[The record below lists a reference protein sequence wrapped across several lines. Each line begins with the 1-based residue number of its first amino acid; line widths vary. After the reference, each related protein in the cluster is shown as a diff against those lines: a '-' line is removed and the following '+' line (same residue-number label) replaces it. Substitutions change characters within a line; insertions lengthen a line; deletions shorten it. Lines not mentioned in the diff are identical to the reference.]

1 MKCQH
6 SCVFDCICSIGFSLF
21 LVLFC
26 LLMSN
31 WLIFVN
37 FRHRELTDA
46 IAVSVFHALLN
57 SNGICFIPPCK
68 WKNEIVAIK
77 KGCQK
82 QLLLSLS
89 FSMHYTAERD
99 SFQMY
104 FCIAYVY
111 LWDISVFKSLVC
123 TSTFPLGN
131 QMFSP
136 LWPVFVKPRAVPH
149 IWNKQCRF

>member
-1 MKCQH
+1 M
-6 SCVFDCICSIGFSLF
+6 SALMCIWLIFSSSIRFSLF

-31 WLIFVN
+31 WLVFVN
-37 FRHRELTDA
+37 FHHRELTDA
-46 IAVSVFHALLN
+46 INVSVFHALLN

-77 KGCQK
+77 NDCQK
-82 QLLLSLS
+82 QLLLSWS

-104 FCIAYVY
+104 FFIACVY

-123 TSTFPLGN
+123 TFTFPLGN

-136 LWPVFVKPRAVPH
+136 LWPGFVQPCAVPH
-149 IWNKQCRF
+149 IWNKQWRC